1 MMKKQKRSRAAICN
15 EIERLMRRSVQL
27 GTLLDDANPDPLVV
41 AEMRKVYAQL
51 DDVLRRAKMTRK
63 PASR

>member
-1 MMKKQKRSRAAICN
+1 
-15 EIERLMRRSVQL
+15 MRRSVQL